1 MARLRGCGHVPLRR
15 DCGLG
20 HRAARFAA
28 IYNRRPRQL
37 DLGRHGRVRRRI
49 PRADYRRGRDR
60 TSLGACDHRHGA
72 QYRPHWSGAAYP
84 WRFSCRPGDT
94 FCSLS
99 GGRRLPRGDRMAH
112 RHGRGASGD
121 GSASHVG
128 DRGRAFRRVDRRK
141 AAGWR
146 AAGHR
151 TFSRPAL
158 AASPF
163 ALPGLLLT
171 GVIAAHLALLAF
183 GVTLDQAQAEGWM
196 FAPQL
201 QVGLMSPWHSDMLVR
216 FPWHALPSL
225 FGDLLSVMFVAAITM
240 LLHTSA
246 VELATQREANL
257 DRELKSHGIAN
268 LLIAAV
274 GGYIGVTSVS
284 RTVVN
289 YLAGATSSLSAI
301 TVAWVSAAG
310 VVVNPN
316 FLGYVPK
323 CVLGGLLFYLG

>member
-1 MARLRGCGHVPLRR
+1 RR
-15 DCGLG
+15 DRGFG
-20 HRAARFAA
+20 HRAAQFAA
-28 IYNRRPRQL
+28 IRNRRARQL
-37 DLGRHGRVRRRI
+37 DLGRHGGVRRRI

-158 AASPF
+158 AAKPFRAARPSIDRRDSSPSRV
-163 ALPGLLLT
+163 AGVRGHAGPGAS
-171 GVIAAHLALLAF
+171 G
-183 GVTLDQAQAEGWM
+183 GWL

-201 QVGLMSPWHSDMLVR
+201 QGGLMSPWHSDMLVR

-289 YLAGATSSLSAI
+289 Y
-301 TVAWVSAAG
+301 
-310 VVVNPN
+310 
-316 FLGYVPK
+316 
-323 CVLGGLLFYLG
+323 